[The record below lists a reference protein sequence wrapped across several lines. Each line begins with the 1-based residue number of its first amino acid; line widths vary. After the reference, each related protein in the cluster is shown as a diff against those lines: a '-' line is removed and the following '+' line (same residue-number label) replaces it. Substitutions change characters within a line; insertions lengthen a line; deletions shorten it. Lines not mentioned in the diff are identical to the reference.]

1 MDQPA
6 PALPGHG
13 ADVPSTMPTLA
24 EVLQQ
29 MTLDMAS
36 QIAEMQ
42 AAGEMQPGTAALGS
56 DNVPLRGKSA
66 VPRAHSA
73 PPAGADDATPMD
85 ARPVSENWL
94 DQLPRN
100 TAKSAQLPKT
110 LIDRIAAGSAVDSES
125 DDEENRKTIF
135 EKDALTI
142 GEVPKP
148 WKSYMLIC
156 CSVVFDCNCR
166 KMVCGTD
173 FKN

>member
-13 ADVPSTMPTLA
+13 ADGPSTMPTLA

-36 QIAEMQ
+36 QLAEMQ
-42 AAGEMQPGTAALGS
+42 AAGEVQPGTAALGS

-73 PPAGADDATPMD
+73 PPAAADDATPMD

-100 TAKSAQLPKT
+100 TAKSAEVVSHLHCVV
-110 LIDRIAAGSAVDSES
+110 LIALRGSRASTVMPQDDRYVTDGSPAGQAPGRQTGARAQTWPQSCARACPDRAFS
-125 DDEENRKTIF
+125 K
-135 EKDALTI
+135 
-142 GEVPKP
+142 
-148 WKSYMLIC
+148 
-156 CSVVFDCNCR
+156 
-166 KMVCGTD
+166 
-173 FKN
+173 

>member
-13 ADVPSTMPTLA
+13 ADGPSTMPTLA

-73 PPAGADDATPMD
+73 PPAAADDATPTD

-100 TAKSAQLPKT
+100 TAKSAEVVSRLHCV
-110 LIDRIAAGSAVDSES
+110 LCSLHCGDRERARRC
-125 DDEENRKTIF
+125 RKTI
-135 EKDALTI
+135 A
-142 GEVPKP
+142 
-148 WKSYMLIC
+148 M
-156 CSVVFDCNCR
+156 
-166 KMVCGTD
+166 
-173 FKN
+173 